1 MFQMIE
7 LYGRTQT
14 QIVVGRGELV
24 VRKVGGLQAVL
35 SQDVLA
41 VMGGSL
47 AGLCTLQ
54 SDPAGQA
61 PNADGGPGEEGC

>member
-1 MFQMIE
+1 M
-7 LYGRTQT
+7 GA
-14 QIVVGRGELV
+14 GELL

-61 PNADGGPGEEGC
+61 PNAQMVDQERRVASLAMEQFMH